1 LTDITEDRLAKDW
14 TLSEQDKDFILK
26 NFRGNTQKMRYAI
39 QLCNLRYSGNFI
51 TDRSKLSL
59 KVVNYLSRQ
68 LDLDSLL
75 ETPDLAFKDA
85 DYPRLQKVQDH
96 LSFKNFDC
104 DEKENLKAWLL
115 KKTQEHIFDKKE
127 LTSKTREYLR
137 LRRIILPSHS
147 RLGRLIASSIKEAHI
162 GLYRQITERYPKGD
176 LPKLDALLTS
186 IESTSYSELMHFK
199 QPPPIANAKA
209 LNQLLSYLEVLEE
222 LKVQECNLSDI
233 NPKVLETLAQL
244 AKDQSS
250 WDLRRIRPNEKRYA
264 IVICFLVESAKTILD
279 TIIDMHSLLL
289 GDIERKSKNEFNHQR
304 AFMVRDAKSSR
315 KKTLSFIKS
324 ALAVEDP
331 TKITL
336 ADYLATFDRREL
348 QDAVEKTEAYE
359 DFEEEGAIKN
369 IVKRFSYL
377 RKYSKNMMKLN
388 FEASSGNKSLLAAIN
403 ILRLYHASEGKV
415 FPPNPPIN
423 FLPKSWRN
431 NLYDEKGKLLRQ
443 YWEMG
448 VYYAMKS
455 SLSKGDL
462 YITDSRHHRYFWHVV
477 YKPEDWEK
485 EKEDSY
491 KNLALPKEFENIQC
505 SLKKDFNQVTKMF
518 QENFGKDGFAQIVD
532 NKMKLCKE
540 DALDI
545 PPEVKQLKKQ
555 LGAAIPLVRIE
566 KLIAEVDKLSGFSR
580 AFQPTQKNV
589 ELVVPKKPLYGVIT
603 AQATNIGLYAMGQC
617 NYGIT
622 ASVLRDTSERYVTPG
637 TIHDANAIL
646 IQCHRS
652 YPISRV
658 HGEGRYSSSDGQ
670 RFAIEASFMK
680 AAYYPRYYG
689 YYEKAISVYT
699 HISDQYSV
707 FNTKVISC
715 SAREATYVLDGLLL
729 NNTEI
734 NPEFHCTDTH
744 GYTDHI
750 FALCYLLGFS
760 FQPRLKDIPH
770 QALYKMDKKDRYE
783 IIDNLFTGAAD
794 MQLVKDE
801 WDTIVRVVASLKNG
815 LAPAHVIIQR
825 LANRGDKVAKAL
837 QALGRVIKTI
847 YILRYVCDAE
857 LRRHVH
863 LQLNRGESRHSLAKV
878 IFFDNRG
885 VFKTSD
891 YEEIMNKA
899 SCLSLVSNAV
909 LVWNTHHI
917 QQTVDR
923 MRREGYKVEDDVL
936 ARISPLSLKNIITH
950 GMYDFVEV
958 G

>member
-1 LTDITEDRLAKDW
+1 MSDITEDRLAKDW
-14 TLSEQDKDFILK
+14 TLSDQDRDFILN
-26 NFRGNTQKMRYAI
+26 NFRGSIQKMRYAI

-51 TDRSKLSL
+51 TDRSKISL

-68 LDLDSLL
+68 LDLEPLL
-75 ETPDLAFKDA
+75 EVPGLAFKDA
-85 DYPRLQKVQDH
+85 DYSRLQKIQKY
-96 LSFKNFDC
+96 LSFKDFDHA
-104 DEKENLKAWLL
+104 EKENLRIWLL
-115 KKTQEHIFDKKE
+115 KKTQDHILDKKE
-127 LTSKTREYLR
+127 LIIKTKEYLR
-137 LRRIILPSHS
+137 LRRIVQPSPN
-147 RLGRLIASSIKEAHI
+147 RLGRFIASAIKEAHM
-162 GLYRQITERYPKGD
+162 GLYKQITERYPKKD
-176 LPKLDALLTS
+176 LQKLDALLAIGEGTL
-186 IESTSYSELMHFK
+186 YSGLMNFK
-199 QPPPIANAKA
+199 QPPPVANAKA
-209 LNQLLSYLEVLEE
+209 INQFLSYFETLEN
-222 LKVQECNLSDI
+222 LKIPECNLSDI

-250 WDLRRIRPNEKRYA
+250 WDLRRIKPDEKRYA

-279 TIIDMHSLLL
+279 TTVDMHALLL
-289 GDIERKSKNEFNHQR
+289 GDIERKSKNEFKNQR
-304 AFMVRDAKSSR
+304 VFMIRDAKTSR
-315 KKTLSFIKS
+315 RKTLSFMKG

-331 TKITL
+331 KNITL
-336 ADYLATFDRREL
+336 ADYLATFDRQEL
-348 QDAVEKTEAYE
+348 QNAVEKAEAYE
-359 DFEEEGAIKN
+359 DFEERGAIKN

-377 RKYSKNMMKLN
+377 RKYSKNMIKLN
-388 FEASSGNKSLLAAIN
+388 FEASSGNKSLLSAIQ
-403 ILRLYHASEGKV
+403 ILRQYHASEGKI
-415 FPPNPPIN
+415 FPPNPPVN
-423 FLPKSWRN
+423 FLPKPWRD
-431 NLYDEKGKLLRQ
+431 NLYDEIGNFLCP

-455 SLSKGDL
+455 SLTKGDL

-477 YKPEDWEK
+477 YKSEDWEK

-491 KNLALPKEFENIQC
+491 KELALPKEFENVQC
-505 SLKKDFNQVTKMF
+505 NLKKEFNQIAKIF
-518 QENFGKDGFAQIVD
+518 QENFGKDGFAQIV
-532 NKMKLCKE
+532 NNRIKLCKE

-555 LGAAIPLVRIE
+555 IGAAMPLIRIE
-566 KLIAEVDKLSGFSR
+566 RLIAEVDKLSGFSR
-580 AFQPTQKNV
+580 AFQPIQKNV
-589 ELVVPKKPLYGVIT
+589 GLLVPKKPLYGVIT

-622 ASVLRDTSERYVTPG
+622 ASILRDTSERYVTPSN
-637 TIHDANAIL
+637 IHDANALL

-658 HGEGRYSSSDGQ
+658 YGEWRYSSSDGQ
-670 RFAIEASFMK
+670 RYAIEASFMD
-680 AAYYPRYYG
+680 ASYYPRYYG

-707 FNTKVISC
+707 FNTQVISC

-760 FQPRLKDIPH
+760 FQPRLKDLPH
-770 QALYKMDKKDRYE
+770 QALYKMDKKDKYE
-783 IIDNLFTGAAD
+783 LIDELFTGVAD
-794 MQLVKDE
+794 MQLVKEE
-801 WDTIVRVVASLKNG
+801 WDTIVRVAASLKNS

-847 YILRYVCDAE
+847 YILRYVCDPE
-857 LRRHVH
+857 LRRRVH

-891 YEEIMNKA
+891 YEEIMNRA

-909 LVWNTHHI
+909 LVWNTHHM
-917 QQTVDR
+917 QQIVDR
-923 MRREGYKVEDDVL
+923 MRREGYQVENDML

-958 G
+958 D